1 MKSEDYIEFI
11 KTRTKWIEYTMEDFN
26 LGLMSAN
33 EAMLIIRD
41 IQNEVKGF
49 RAAAEMVGFI
59 D

>member
-11 KTRTKWIEYTMEDFN
+11 KTRTKWIEYTMEDFD
-26 LGLMSAN
+26 LGLMSAH